1 MFDLLFWMGLNRPF
15 INRKEGR
22 RVMERDNSVLRR
34 PIGHKSEE
42 VMEWGPEDGKKL
54 DVRNGEI
61 NCAL

>member
-1 MFDLLFWMGLNRPF
+1 MGLNRPF